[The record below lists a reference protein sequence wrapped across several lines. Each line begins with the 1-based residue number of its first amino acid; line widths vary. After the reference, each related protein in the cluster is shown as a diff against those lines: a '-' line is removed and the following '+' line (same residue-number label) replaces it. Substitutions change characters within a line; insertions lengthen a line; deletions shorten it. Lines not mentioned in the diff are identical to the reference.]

1 VGGDIK
7 VISASGGFTKEWGD
21 TNRQE
26 KSTTS
31 SFGTNV
37 NIGEISSTGG
47 FSGTSETVSSMYSY
61 GHSEND
67 TEDTRKTDII
77 SDSRMNTATSVN
89 NWSFSAA
96 DSLGNSKRY
105 TKGNTQGYTE
115 SNTFQQDYTNTEDR
129 ATNIGVTISNSTSQ
143 SLSVLQSKSFTLLPG
158 RIFVGIILQSVISTQ
173 VQFLC
178 KEDGNTK
185 NLYRWE

>member
-1 VGGDIK
+1 VKIVSAGG
-7 VISASGGFTKEWGD
+7 GYTKAWTD

-26 KSTTS
+26 EGITS
-31 SFGTNV
+31 SFGNNV
-37 NIGEISSTGG
+37 ILGESSSTGG
-47 FSGTSETVSSMYSY
+47 FSGSSETGSSMYSY

-77 SDSRMNTATSVN
+77 SDTRMNTATSVN

-96 DSLGNSKRY
+96 DTLGNSKRH
-105 TKGNTQGYTE
+105 TKGNNQGYTE